1 MCPKTVKNYTE
12 TEKKTISDFSNEV
25 HTSLTN
31 NILITDP
38 LCNPNDNYEILE
50 SIINH
55 ARLKHL
61 PHRYVK
67 YDKHK
72 NKKQMDNKRNN

>member
-1 MCPKTVKNYTE
+1 MVVFEKTVKIYTE
-12 TEKKTISDFSNEV
+12 TEKTISEFSNEV

-31 NILITDP
+31 NTFKTHP
-38 LCNPNDNYEILE
+38 LCNPNANYEILE

-67 YDKHK
+67 GKE
-72 NKKQMDNKRNN
+72 NPWF